1 MIVTINGIPVYDA
14 LITDEECGMNR
25 ISLVDAPAV
34 DADFLAFAKEKTPQM
49 YSVTDEEKRIVRGVV
64 MRADYPIYRKDSR
77 RGEYYVIFK
86 ADTIRLMAEKYL
98 LESKQ
103 NEVNLDH
110 QEDTEVDG
118 VQMVQWF
125 IKDSAN
131 GINPAG
137 FEDIADGS
145 LFAEFHV
152 VNDDVWASIKEG
164 TYNGFSLEGVYD
176 MQPETNV
183 SEVEEIVDV
192 LDGIFSK
199 LYKQD
204 KMSKLARFKEALA
217 KILVECGSTTTDK
230 GILYW
235 ESDADLKEGDEVFVE
250 DAEGNRTPA
259 PSGDYTTSDGKVIV
273 VVDGKVA
280 EIKDAEA
287 EVAPEEPESAD
298 DNNEGGND
306 NEGGDNTPAGG
317 EGGEGGNDTPGDGE
331 GGEGGEGGNDTPAD
345 PEQPEQPV
353 EGADDDEIQERIK
366 ALEDMVAMICEYL
379 GIGGAVEP
387 ETLPVAMASMKKE
400 IESLKGKPMAK
411 PAHEEVV
418 ASAQNKP
425 TGIKGI
431 DRLARIMSAK

>member
-14 LITDEECGMNR
+14 LITDDECGMNR

-34 DADFLAFAKEKTPQM
+34 DADFLAFAKDKALQM
-49 YSVTDEEKRIVRGVV
+49 YSVTDEDKRIVRGVI
-64 MRADYPIYRKDSR
+64 MRADYPIYRRDK
-77 RGEYYVIFK
+77 RGEYYVIYK
-86 ADTIRLMAEKYL
+86 ADTIRKMAEKYL

-110 QEDTEVDG
+110 QDDTDVDG

-125 IKDSAN
+125 IKDSEN

-137 FEDIADGS
+137 FEEIADGS

-152 VNDDVWASIKEG
+152 INDEVWASIKEG
-164 TYNGFSLEGVYD
+164 TYKGFSLEGVFD

-199 LYKQD
+199 LYKND
-204 KMSKLARFKEALA
+204 KMSKLARLKEALS
-217 KILVECGSTTTDK
+217 KILVECGDVTTDK

-235 ESDADLKEGDEVFVE
+235 ESDADLKEGDEVFVQ
-250 DAEGNRTPA
+250 DTEGNKTPA
-259 PSGDYTTSDGKVIV
+259 PDGDYTTSDGKVIV

-280 EIKDAEA
+280 EIKDAKA
-287 EVAPEEPESAD
+287 EVAPEEPESDD
-298 DNNEGGND
+298 DNNND
-306 NEGGDNTPAGG
+306 
-317 EGGEGGNDTPGDGE
+317 GEGGNDAPGDE
-331 GGEGGEGGNDTPAD
+331 TPAD

-353 EGADDDEIQERIK
+353 EGADDDALEERIK
-366 ALEDMVAMICEYL
+366 ALEDVVAMVCEYL
-379 GIGGAVEP
+379 GIVEFNKQEKLP
-387 ETLPVAMASMKKE
+387 TLMAAMQKE
-400 IESLKGKPMAK
+400 IDALKGKPMAK

-425 TGIKGI
+425 TGNKGI
-431 DRLARIMSAK
+431 DRLAQIMGAK

>member
-14 LITDEECGMNR
+14 LITDDECGMNR

-34 DADFLAFAKEKTPQM
+34 DADFLAFAKDKALQM
-49 YSVTDEEKRIVRGVV
+49 YSVTDEDKRIVRGVI
-64 MRADYPIYRKDSR
+64 MRADYPIYRRDK
-77 RGEYYVIFK
+77 RGEYYVIYK
-86 ADTIRLMAEKYL
+86 ADTIRKMAEKYL

-110 QEDTEVDG
+110 QDDTDVDG

-125 IKDSAN
+125 IKDSEN

-137 FEDIADGS
+137 FEEIADGS

-152 VNDDVWASIKEG
+152 INDEVWASIKEG
-164 TYNGFSLEGVYD
+164 TYKGFSLEGVFD

-199 LYKQD
+199 LYKND
-204 KMSKLARFKEALA
+204 KMSKMARLKEALS
-217 KILVECGSTTTDK
+217 KILVECGDVTTDK

-250 DAEGNRTPA
+250 DAEGNKTPA
-259 PSGDYTTSDGKVIV
+259 PDGDYTTSDGKVIV

-280 EIKDAEA
+280 EIKDAKA
-287 EVAPEEPESAD
+287 EVAPEEPESDD
-298 DNNEGGND
+298 DNNND
-306 NEGGDNTPAGG
+306 G
-317 EGGEGGNDTPGDGE
+317 EGGEGGNDAPGDETPGDE
-331 GGEGGEGGNDTPAD
+331 TPAD

-353 EGADDDEIQERIK
+353 EGADDDALEERIK
-366 ALEDMVAMICEYL
+366 ALEDVVAMVCEYL
-379 GIGGAVEP
+379 GIVEFNKQEKLP
-387 ETLPVAMASMKKE
+387 TLMAAMQKE
-400 IESLKGKPMAK
+400 IDALKGKPMAK

-425 TGIKGI
+425 TGNKGI
-431 DRLARIMSAK
+431 DRLAQIMGAK

>member
-14 LITDEECGMNR
+14 LITDDECGMNR

-34 DADFLAFAKEKTPQM
+34 DADFLAFAKDKALQM
-49 YSVTDEEKRIVRGVV
+49 YSVTDEDKRIVRGVI
-64 MRADYPIYRKDSR
+64 MRADYPIYRRDK
-77 RGEYYVIFK
+77 RGEYYVIYK
-86 ADTIRLMAEKYL
+86 ADTIRKMAEKYL

-110 QEDTEVDG
+110 QDDTDVDG

-125 IKDSAN
+125 IKDSEN

-137 FEDIADGS
+137 FEEIADGS

-152 VNDDVWASIKEG
+152 INDEVWASIKEG
-164 TYNGFSLEGVYD
+164 TYKGFSLEGVFD

-199 LYKQD
+199 LYKND
-204 KMSKLARFKEALA
+204 KMSKLARLKEALS
-217 KILVECGSTTTDK
+217 KILVECGDVTTDK

-235 ESDADLKEGDEVFVE
+235 ESDADLKEGDEVFVQ
-250 DAEGNRTPA
+250 DAEGNKTPA
-259 PSGDYTTSDGKVIV
+259 PDGDYTTSDGKVIV

-280 EIKDAEA
+280 EIKDAKA
-287 EVAPEEPESAD
+287 EVAPEEPESDD
-298 DNNEGGND
+298 DNNND
-306 NEGGDNTPAGG
+306 
-317 EGGEGGNDTPGDGE
+317 GEGGNDAPGDE
-331 GGEGGEGGNDTPAD
+331 TPAD

-353 EGADDDEIQERIK
+353 EGADDDALEERIK
-366 ALEDMVAMICEYL
+366 ALEDVVAMVCEYL
-379 GIGGAVEP
+379 GIVEFNKQEKLP
-387 ETLPVAMASMKKE
+387 TLMAAMQKE
-400 IESLKGKPMAK
+400 IDALKGKPMAK

-425 TGIKGI
+425 TGNKGI
-431 DRLARIMSAK
+431 DRLAQIMGAK

>member
-14 LITDEECGMNR
+14 LITDDECGMNR

-34 DADFLAFAKEKTPQM
+34 DADFLAFAKDKALQM
-49 YSVTDEEKRIVRGVV
+49 YSVTDEDKRIVRGVI
-64 MRADYPIYRKDSR
+64 MRADYPIYRRDK
-77 RGEYYVIFK
+77 RGEYYVIYK
-86 ADTIRLMAEKYL
+86 ADTIRKMAEKYL

-110 QEDTEVDG
+110 QDDTDVDG

-125 IKDSAN
+125 IKDSEN

-137 FEDIADGS
+137 FEEIADGS

-152 VNDDVWASIKEG
+152 INDEVWASIKEG
-164 TYNGFSLEGVYD
+164 TYKGFSLEGVFD

-199 LYKQD
+199 LYKND
-204 KMSKLARFKEALA
+204 KMSKLARLKEALS
-217 KILVECGSTTTDK
+217 KILVECGDVTTDK

-235 ESDADLKEGDEVFVE
+235 ESDADLKEGDEVFVQ
-250 DAEGNRTPA
+250 DAEGNKTPA
-259 PSGDYTTSDGKVIV
+259 PDGDYTTSDGKVIV

-280 EIKDAEA
+280 EIKDAKA
-287 EVAPEEPESAD
+287 EVAPEEPESDD
-298 DNNEGGND
+298 DNNND
-306 NEGGDNTPAGG
+306 
-317 EGGEGGNDTPGDGE
+317 GEGGNDAPGDETPGDE
-331 GGEGGEGGNDTPAD
+331 TPAD

-353 EGADDDEIQERIK
+353 EGADDDALEERIK
-366 ALEDMVAMICEYL
+366 ALEDVVAMVCEYL
-379 GIGGAVEP
+379 GIVEFNKQEKLP
-387 ETLPVAMASMKKE
+387 TLMAAMQKE
-400 IESLKGKPMAK
+400 IDALKGKPMAK

-425 TGIKGI
+425 TGNKGI
-431 DRLARIMSAK
+431 DRLAQIMGAK

>member
-1 MIVTINGIPVYDA
+1 MIVTIDGIPVYDA
-14 LITDEECGMNR
+14 LITDDDCGMNR

-34 DADFLAFAKEKTPQM
+34 DADFLAFAKDKALQM
-49 YSVTDEEKRIVRGVV
+49 YSVSDEEKRIVRGVI
-64 MRADYPIYRKDSR
+64 MRADYPIYRRDK
-77 RGEYYVIFK
+77 RGEYYVIYK
-86 ADTIRLMAEKYL
+86 ADTIRKMAEKYL

-110 QEDTEVDG
+110 QEDTDVDG

-125 IKDSAN
+125 IKDTVN

-137 FEDIADGS
+137 FEEIADGS

-152 VNDDVWASIKEG
+152 VNDEVWASIKEG
-164 TYNGFSLEGVYD
+164 TYKGFSLEGVFD

-199 LYKQD
+199 LYKND

-217 KILVECGSTTTDK
+217 KILVECGNVTTDR

-259 PSGDYTTSDGKVIV
+259 PDGDYTTSDGKVIV

-280 EIKDAEA
+280 EIKDAKA
-287 EVAPEEPESAD
+287 EVAPEEPESDD
-298 DNNEGGND
+298 DNNND
-306 NEGGDNTPAGG
+306 GEGGDNTPADGEGGEDNPGGG
-317 EGGEGGNDTPGDGE
+317 EGGEGGNDAPGNETPGDE
-331 GGEGGEGGNDTPAD
+331 TPAD

-353 EGADDDEIQERIK
+353 EGADDDALEERIK
-366 ALEDMVAMICEYL
+366 ALEDVVAMVCEYL
-379 GIGGAVEP
+379 GIVEFNKQEKLP
-387 ETLPVAMASMKKE
+387 TLMAAMQKE
-400 IESLKGKPMAK
+400 IDALKGKPMAK

-431 DRLARIMSAK
+431 DRLAQIMGAK

>member
-14 LITDEECGMNR
+14 LITDDECGMNR

-34 DADFLAFAKEKTPQM
+34 DADFLAFAKDKALQM
-49 YSVTDEEKRIVRGVV
+49 YSVTDEDKRIVRGVI
-64 MRADYPIYRKDSR
+64 MRADYPIYRRDK
-77 RGEYYVIFK
+77 RGEYYVIYK
-86 ADTIRLMAEKYL
+86 ADTIRKMAEKYL

-110 QEDTEVDG
+110 QDDTDVDG

-125 IKDSAN
+125 IKDSEN

-137 FEDIADGS
+137 FEEIADGS

-152 VNDDVWASIKEG
+152 INDEVWASIKDG
-164 TYNGFSLEGVYD
+164 TYKGFSLEGVFD

-183 SEVEEIVDV
+183 SQVEEIVDV

-199 LYKQD
+199 LYKND
-204 KMSKLARFKEALA
+204 KMSKMARLKEALS
-217 KILVECGSTTTDK
+217 KILVECGDVTTDK

-250 DAEGNRTPA
+250 DAEGNKTPA
-259 PSGDYTTSDGKVIV
+259 PDGDYTTSDGKVIV

-280 EIKDAEA
+280 EIKDAKA
-287 EVAPEEPESAD
+287 EVAPEEPESDD
-298 DNNEGGND
+298 DNNN
-306 NEGGDNTPAGG
+306 
-317 EGGEGGNDTPGDGE
+317 DGE
-331 GGEGGEGGNDTPAD
+331 GGEGGEGGNDVPGDETPAD

-353 EGADDDEIQERIK
+353 EGADDDALEERIK
-366 ALEDMVAMICEYL
+366 ALEDVVAMVCEYL
-379 GIGGAVEP
+379 GIVEFNKQEKLP
-387 ETLPVAMASMKKE
+387 TLMAAMQKE
-400 IESLKGKPMAK
+400 IDALKGKPMAK

-425 TGIKGI
+425 TGNKGI
-431 DRLARIMSAK
+431 DRLAQIMGAK

>member
-1 MIVTINGIPVYDA
+1 MIVTIDGIPVYDA
-14 LITDEECGMNR
+14 LITDDDCGMNR

-34 DADFLAFAKEKTPQM
+34 DADFLAFAKDKALQM
-49 YSVTDEEKRIVRGVV
+49 YSVSDEEKRIVRGVI
-64 MRADYPIYRKDSR
+64 MRADYPIYRRDK
-77 RGEYYVIFK
+77 RGEYSVIYK
-86 ADTIRLMAEKYL
+86 ADTIRKMAEKYL

-110 QEDTEVDG
+110 QEDTDVDG

-125 IKDSAN
+125 IKDTVN

-137 FEDIADGS
+137 FEEIADGS

-152 VNDDVWASIKEG
+152 VNDEVWASIKEG
-164 TYNGFSLEGVYD
+164 TYKGFSLEGVFD

-199 LYKQD
+199 LYKND
-204 KMSKLARFKEALA
+204 KMSKLARLKEALS
-217 KILVECGSTTTDK
+217 KILVECGNVTTDK

-280 EIKDAEA
+280 EIKDAKA
-287 EVAPEEPESAD
+287 EVAPEEPESDD
-298 DNNEGGND
+298 DNNND
-306 NEGGDNTPAGG
+306 GEGGDNTPADGEGGEDNPGGG
-317 EGGEGGNDTPGDGE
+317 EGGEGGNDAPGNETPGDE
-331 GGEGGEGGNDTPAD
+331 TPAD

-353 EGADDDEIQERIK
+353 EGADDDALEERIK
-366 ALEDMVAMICEYL
+366 ALEDVVAMVCEYL
-379 GIGGAVEP
+379 GIVEFNKQEKLP
-387 ETLPVAMASMKKE
+387 TLMAAMQKE
-400 IESLKGKPMAK
+400 IDALKGKPMAK

-431 DRLARIMSAK
+431 DRLAQIMGAK

>member
-14 LITDEECGMNR
+14 LITDDECGMNR

-34 DADFLAFAKEKTPQM
+34 DADFLAFAKDKALQM
-49 YSVTDEEKRIVRGVV
+49 YSVTDEDKRIVRGVI
-64 MRADYPIYRKDSR
+64 MRADYPIYRRDK
-77 RGEYYVIFK
+77 RGEYYVIYK
-86 ADTIRLMAEKYL
+86 ADTIRKMAEKYL

-110 QEDTEVDG
+110 QDDTDVDG

-125 IKDSAN
+125 IKDSEN

-137 FEDIADGS
+137 FEEIADGS

-152 VNDDVWASIKEG
+152 INDEVWASIKDG
-164 TYNGFSLEGVYD
+164 TYKGFSLEGVFD

-183 SEVEEIVDV
+183 SQVEEIVDV

-199 LYKQD
+199 LYKND
-204 KMSKLARFKEALA
+204 KMSKMARLKEALS
-217 KILVECGSTTTDK
+217 KILVECGDVTTDK

-250 DAEGNRTPA
+250 DAEGNKTPA
-259 PSGDYTTSDGKVIV
+259 PDGDYTTSDGKVIV

-280 EIKDAEA
+280 EIKDAKA
-287 EVAPEEPESAD
+287 EVAPEEPESDD
-298 DNNEGGND
+298 DNNND
-306 NEGGDNTPAGG
+306 G
-317 EGGEGGNDTPGDGE
+317 EGGEGGNDAPGDETPGDE
-331 GGEGGEGGNDTPAD
+331 TPAD

-353 EGADDDEIQERIK
+353 EGADDDALEERIK
-366 ALEDMVAMICEYL
+366 ALEDVVAMVCEYL
-379 GIGGAVEP
+379 GIVEFNKQEKLP
-387 ETLPVAMASMKKE
+387 TLMAAMQKE
-400 IESLKGKPMAK
+400 IDALKGKPMAK

-425 TGIKGI
+425 TGNKGI
-431 DRLARIMSAK
+431 DRLAQIMGAK

>member
-14 LITDEECGMNR
+14 LITDDECGMNR

-34 DADFLAFAKEKTPQM
+34 DADFLAFAKDKALQM
-49 YSVTDEEKRIVRGVV
+49 YSVTDEDKRIVRGVI
-64 MRADYPIYRKDSR
+64 MRADYPIYRRGK
-77 RGEYYVIFK
+77 RGEYYVIYK
-86 ADTIRLMAEKYL
+86 ADTIRKMAEKYL

-110 QEDTEVDG
+110 QDDTDVDG

-125 IKDSAN
+125 IKDSEN

-137 FEDIADGS
+137 FEEIADGS

-152 VNDDVWASIKEG
+152 INDEVWASIKDG
-164 TYNGFSLEGVYD
+164 TYKGFSLEGVFD
-176 MQPETNV
+176 MQPETIV

-199 LYKQD
+199 LYKND
-204 KMSKLARFKEALA
+204 KMSKLARLKEALS
-217 KILVECGSTTTDK
+217 KILVECGDVTTDK

-235 ESDADLKEGDEVFVE
+235 ESDADLKEGDEVFVQ
-250 DAEGNRTPA
+250 DAEGNKTPA
-259 PSGDYTTSDGKVIV
+259 PDGDYTTSDGKVIV

-280 EIKDAEA
+280 EIKDAKA
-287 EVAPEEPESAD
+287 EVAPEEPESD
-298 DNNEGGND
+298 DYNNNDGEGGED
-306 NEGGDNTPAGG
+306 APADG
-317 EGGEGGNDTPGDGE
+317 EGGEGGNDAPGDE
-331 GGEGGEGGNDTPAD
+331 TPAD

-353 EGADDDEIQERIK
+353 EGADDDALEERIK
-366 ALEDMVAMICEYL
+366 ALEDVVAMVCEYL
-379 GIGGAVEP
+379 GIVEFNKQEKLP
-387 ETLPVAMASMKKE
+387 TLMAAMQKE
-400 IESLKGKPMAK
+400 IDALKGKPMAK

-425 TGIKGI
+425 TGNKGI
-431 DRLARIMSAK
+431 DRLAQIMGAK